1 MSGRIPQPFI
11 DDLLE
16 RADIVEIID
25 SRLSLRKTGRNYSAL
40 CPFHK
45 EKTPSFSVN
54 PDKQFYYCFGCG
66 AGGNALG
73 FLMDYERLD
82 FPIAVESL
90 AHHVGLEVP
99 REQAQ
104 NPQQFQQRRD
114 IYTLLEK
121 SADFYQQQLREH
133 SSAQK
138 AVNYLKAR
146 GLSGAIAKQF
156 GVGYAPPGWD
166 NLHKQ
171 LAKTDEDTKL
181 LSEGGMLIEKEQGG
195 CYDRFR
201 DRIIFPI
208 RDSRGRVVA
217 FGGRV
222 FGDEKPKYL
231 NSPETPVFHKNRE
244 LYGLYEARQANR
256 HLSKILVV
264 EGYMDVVALAQH
276 GISYATATLGT
287 ATSEA
292 HLEKIFRLV
301 DEVIFCFDG
310 DQAGRKAADRALEN
324 TLTQMRDGRQ
334 VRFLFLPDGEDPD
347 SLVRAQGQ
355 KHFQQLIDTALPLSE
370 FLFQSV
376 SSNIDLQT
384 MDGRARLS
392 TLSLPLIHKL
402 PDGVFKSLMLQ
413 ALADRAGISQ
423 QALEQLIA
431 KEQAA
436 QQHSKHPLTQP
447 QHQSDSEVEQQNA
460 HYSEQI
466 PDDEPGENLDKT
478 ASPISRQALTEP
490 QKLLELSGTQ
500 KAIMLLLHYPLLSTQ
515 IDRTIIYAAL
525 GEGGDT
531 EASGKYPTDPDINIL
546 AQLLEKLAE
555 DPHATPH
562 LLLGHWLHQPAG
574 ELFTRLLSKDP
585 AINEQAAAAELK
597 DCINHLTKLTKRQN
611 HQQLINELSNNKNL
625 RFDEL
630 SETQKQ
636 ELKRIYSETKG

>member
-16 RADIVEIID
+16 RADIVDIID
-25 SRLSLRKTGRNYSAL
+25 SRLALRKTGRNYSAL

-82 FPIAVESL
+82 FPVAVENL

-99 REQAQ
+99 REQVE
-104 NPQQFQQRRD
+104 NPQKSQQRRD
-114 IYTLLEK
+114 IYSLLEK
-121 SADFYQQQLREH
+121 SSEFYQQQLREH

-138 AVNYLKAR
+138 ATTYLKAR
-146 GLSGAIAKQF
+146 GLSGSVTKQF
-156 GVGYAPPGWD
+156 GIGYAPPGWD

-171 LAKTDEDTKL
+171 LAKTDEDIKL
-181 LSEGGMLIEKEQGG
+181 LTESGMLIEKDKGG

-256 HLSKILVV
+256 HLSKIIVV

-310 DQAGRKAADRALEN
+310 DKAGRKAADRALEN
-324 TLTQMRDGRQ
+324 ALSLMQDGRQ
-334 VRFLFLPDGEDPD
+334 ARFLFLPDGEDPD
-347 SLVRAQGQ
+347 SLVRSQGQ
-355 KHFQQLIDTALPLSE
+355 QHFQQLVDSALPLSD

-376 SSNIDLQT
+376 SGGIDLET

-392 TLSLPLIHKL
+392 TLCLPLIHKL
-402 PDGVFKSLMLQ
+402 PTGVFKSLMLQ
-413 ALADRAGISQ
+413 SLADRTGISQ
-423 QALEQLIA
+423 QALEQLTT
-431 KEQAA
+431 
-436 QQHSKHPLTQP
+436 QQQQNK
-447 QHQSDSEVEQQNA
+447 QHQASNTKEAAPQEQYSKEGVGTQHQPLSRPPLAEQQ
-460 HYSEQI
+460 
-466 PDDEPGENLDKT
+466 
-478 ASPISRQALTEP
+478 
-490 QKLLELSGTQ
+490 KLIELSGTQ
-500 KAIMLLLHYPLLSTQ
+500 KAIMLLLHYPRLAIELD
-515 IDRTIIYAAL
+515 IDIICAAA
-525 GEGGDT
+525 T
-531 EASGKYPTDPDINIL
+531 EHPADPDISTL
-546 AQLLEKLAE
+546 LQLLEKLNDE
-555 DPHATPH
+555 PHATPH

-585 AINEQAAAAELK
+585 SINEQAAQAELN
-597 DCINHLTKLTKRQN
+597 DCINHLTHLTKRQN
-611 HQQLINELSNNKNL
+611 QQQFINELANNKTL
-625 RFDEL
+625 RFEEL
-630 SETQKQ
+630 SDAQKQ
-636 ELKRIYSETKG
+636 ALKLIYSKPSD

>member
-16 RADIVEIID
+16 RADIVDIID
-25 SRLSLRKTGRNYSAL
+25 SRLALRKTGRNYSAL

-82 FPIAVESL
+82 FPVAVENL

-99 REQAQ
+99 REHVE
-104 NPQQFQQRRD
+104 NPQKFQQRRD
-114 IYTLLEK
+114 IYSLLEK
-121 SADFYQQQLREH
+121 SAEFYQQQLREH

-138 AVNYLKAR
+138 ATTYLKAR
-146 GLSGAIAKQF
+146 GLSGSIAKQF
-156 GVGYAPPGWD
+156 GIGYAPPGWD

-171 LAKTDEDTKL
+171 LAKTDEDIKL
-181 LSEGGMLIEKEQGG
+181 LTEGGMLIEKDQGG

-256 HLSKILVV
+256 HLSKIIVV

-324 TLTQMRDGRQ
+324 ALPLMQDGRQ
-334 VRFLFLPDGEDPD
+334 ARFLFLPDGEDPD
-347 SLVRAQGQ
+347 SLVRSQGQ
-355 KHFQQLIDTALPLSE
+355 QHFQQLVDSALPLSD

-376 SSNIDLQT
+376 SGGIDLET

-402 PDGVFKSLMLQ
+402 PTGVFKSLMLQ
-413 ALADRAGISQ
+413 SLADRTGISQ
-423 QALEQLIA
+423 QALEQLT
-431 KEQAA
+431 A
-436 QQHSKHPLTQP
+436 QRQQDKQHQTSNTEVAQP
-447 QHQSDSEVEQQNA
+447 QEQHLENKAGNSHQPLRRPPLAEQQK
-460 HYSEQI
+460 HI
-466 PDDEPGENLDKT
+466 
-478 ASPISRQALTEP
+478 
-490 QKLLELSGTQ
+490 ELSGTQ
-500 KAIMLLLHYPLLSTQ
+500 KAIMLLLHYPRLAIQVDIGIISATATENST
-515 IDRTIIYAAL
+515 A
-525 GEGGDT
+525 
-531 EASGKYPTDPDINIL
+531 PDISTL
-546 AQLLEKLAE
+546 LQLLEKLKD

-585 AINEQAAAAELK
+585 SINEQAAQAELD
-597 DCINHLTKLTKRQN
+597 DCINHLTHLTKRQN
-611 HQQLINELSNNKNL
+611 QQQFIDELANNKTLRFEELS
-625 RFDEL
+625 DA
-630 SETQKQ
+630 QKQ
-636 ELKRIYSETKG
+636 ALRLIYSEPNG